1 MIVDLPTLIGMV
13 QQLHPHTQPPYDGC
27 QGCRKTATYEKNFCE
42 CQHTSHCLAKVTLQT
57 ELPSSVSFSA
67 SEAAPTSSHV
77 LDISR
82 CAAPLEN
89 TAGPAHRLFAD
100 LPFLAATLRIQSA
113 TPIVQAVAG
122 ALIDNSGA
130 LVADSLSAG
139 RSELVHGVSLQG
151 AVPIPSTPLRRDR
164 VTGSAM

>member
-1 MIVDLPTLIGMV
+1 MIVYLPTLIGMV
-13 QQLHPHTQPPYDGC
+13 QQFHPHTQPAHYGC
-27 QGCRKTATYEKNFCE
+27 QGCRKTATHEKNFCE

-67 SEAAPTSSHV
+67 SEAALTSSHV

-100 LPFLAATLRIQSA
+100 LPFLAATLRIQTA
-113 TPIVQAVAG
+113 TQIGPAGVG

-130 LVADSLSAG
+130 LAADSLAAG
-139 RSELVHGVSLQG
+139 RFELAHGVCRQVE
-151 AVPIPSTPLRRDR
+151 APTHSTPLRRDL
-164 VTGSAM
+164 SLIHI